1 MTKGS
6 PLSESKTGQS
16 ATAVYRRL
24 LTYVRTYI
32 WAFAISILGY
42 IIYAASSTA
51 FAELMKYLVDSIQKE
66 DSNLRVLFP
75 SLMVAAFAA
84 RGFGSFLGIYFMEIV
99 ARGVVH
105 NLRCKLFDKY
115 LALPVQYFDSQSSG
129 HLLSRLTFTI
139 DQVTNAAT
147 EAVTVMIREGIFVIG
162 LLMYLF
168 YNNWR
173 LTLIFIALT
182 PLIGIV
188 VSFASKRFRKISKRI
203 QHSMGD
209 VTHVASEA
217 ISGYRVVRSFG
228 GTEYERNRFVAAS
241 EYNRQQFLKMAATRA
256 MSTPMVQFIVA
267 LAMGLLVWLALSPNI
282 MQGMTPGEFIA
293 FITAASLM
301 AKPIRQ
307 LTEINNV
314 IQRGVTAA
322 ADLFEQF
329 DKEDETDQGTIQLDR
344 AQGHVTFN
352 KVSFTYPNADKQ
364 ILKSLSFQVKAGQ
377 VIALVGRSGSG
388 KSTLINLIPRF
399 YSPTEGEVTLDG
411 QDLKTLTLSSLRE
424 QIALVTQQVT
434 LFNDT
439 VANNIAYGQ
448 PNATREQIEAAA
460 RSAYALSFIEEL
472 PEGLDTLVGDNGV
485 LLSGGQR
492 QRLAIA
498 RAILKDAPILILD
511 EATSA
516 LDTES
521 ERFIQNA
528 LDAVM
533 QNRTTFVI
541 AHRLST
547 IEKADVIMVM
557 DKGEIIESGSHH
569 ELLAKQG
576 AYAQLHALQFS
587 EAEPSA

>member
-1 MTKGS
+1 M
-6 PLSESKTGQS
+6 SELPEAKAGQS
-16 ATAVYRRL
+16 PTAVYRRL

-51 FAELMKYLVDSIQKE
+51 FAELMKYLVDSIQKQ
-66 DSNLRVLFP
+66 DDNLRILFP

-139 DQVTNAAT
+139 DQVTNAAS
-147 EAVTVMIREGIFVIG
+147 EAITVVIREGIFVFG
-162 LLMYLF
+162 LLIYLF

-228 GTEYERNRFVAAS
+228 GSEYERSRFVAAS

-267 LAMGLLVWLALSPNI
+267 IAMGLLVWLALSPEI

-307 LTEINNV
+307 LTEVNNV

-322 ADLFEQF
+322 SDLFEQF
-329 DKEDETDQGTIQLDR
+329 DKEDEVDGGTQRLSR
-344 AQGHVTFN
+344 AQGNVEFKN
-352 KVSFTYPNADKQ
+352 VSFTYPNSEKQ
-364 ILKSLSFQVKAGQ
+364 ILKSLSFNVKAGQ
-377 VIALVGRSGSG
+377 VVALVGRSGSG

-399 YSPTEGEVTLDG
+399 YSPSEGEVSLDGHKLTDLTLD
-411 QDLKTLTLSSLRE
+411 SLRE

-498 RAILKDAPILILD
+498 RAILKDAPLLILD

-533 QNRTTFVI
+533 KNRTTFVI

-557 DKGEIIESGSHH
+557 DKGEIIEAGSHA

-576 AYAQLHALQFS
+576 AYAQLHAMQFS

>member
-1 MTKGS
+1 MPEAKA
-6 PLSESKTGQS
+6 GQS
-16 ATAVYRRL
+16 PTAVYRRL

-51 FAELMKYLVDSIQKE
+51 FAELMKYLVDSIQKQ
-66 DSNLRVLFP
+66 DDNLRILFP

-139 DQVTNAAT
+139 DQVTNAAS
-147 EAVTVMIREGIFVIG
+147 EAITVVIREGIFVFG
-162 LLMYLF
+162 LLIYLF

-228 GTEYERNRFVAAS
+228 GSEYERSRFVAAS

-267 LAMGLLVWLALSPNI
+267 IAMGLLVWLALSPEI

-307 LTEINNV
+307 LTEVNNV

-322 ADLFEQF
+322 SDLFEQF
-329 DKEDETDQGTIQLDR
+329 DKEDEVDGGTQRLSR
-344 AQGHVTFN
+344 AQGNVEFKN
-352 KVSFTYPNADKQ
+352 VSFTYPNSEKQ
-364 ILKSLSFQVKAGQ
+364 ILKSLSFNVKAGQ
-377 VIALVGRSGSG
+377 VVALVGRSGSG

-399 YSPTEGEVTLDG
+399 YSPSEGEVSLDGHKLTDLTLD
-411 QDLKTLTLSSLRE
+411 SLRE

-498 RAILKDAPILILD
+498 RAILKDAPLLILD

-533 QNRTTFVI
+533 KNRTTFVI

-557 DKGEIIESGSHH
+557 DKGEIIEAGSHA

-576 AYAQLHALQFS
+576 AYAQLHAMQFS